1 MTRVRRRCT
10 RSHPLASLSAAA
22 LALAVSVSAL
32 PAPDAERI
40 HFVDATAESG
50 VRFRHFAGNPEKK
63 LLVEEVSGGVGLL
76 DFDGDGRLD
85 LFFVSGP
92 SPRESECG
100 RNRLY
105 RNLGGWKFQDVTEAA
120 GVGFSGWSMGVS
132 VGDFDGDGLPDLYVT
147 NVGPNLLYRN
157 NGDGTFTESA
167 SRAGVA
173 GASFSSGSAF
183 ADYDRDGDLD
193 LFVANYVQ
201 YDLANPPMAGQVCQY
216 RGIEVACGPRGMEP
230 ALDILYRND
239 GKGGF
244 ADVSEASGVR
254 LASPAFGLGVIWSDL
269 DGDGDQDLFV
279 ANDST
284 PNHLFVNNG
293 DGTFSEE
300 GLLAGVAMGEN
311 AESQACMGVDVA
323 DFNGDGWM
331 DIVATNFSEEP
342 NALYAGAAGL
352 LFLNVAN
359 RSGLGLASFYR
370 LAWGVDWLDA
380 DLDGDLDLFV
390 ANGHIYP
397 QVDLKGLDVHYR
409 QPNQLFVNREAR
421 LAPAPG
427 EAGLAVEKSSRG
439 SAVGD
444 LDNDGD
450 LDIVVNNMDDTPT
463 LLRNE
468 TSRAGHWLVLEL
480 RGKGA
485 NRLALGARA
494 EVETEALRM
503 SREVRGGGGYLSQ
516 NDLRLHFGLGSAKTA
531 KVEIRWPDGS
541 RTELPVVAADRIV
554 QVRQPR

>member
-1 MTRVRRRCT
+1 M
-10 RSHPLASLSAAA
+10 AS
-22 LALAVSVSAL
+22 
-32 PAPDAERI
+32 PAPDDARI
-40 HFVDATAESG
+40 LFADRSAESG
-50 VRFRHFAGNPEKK
+50 VGFRHFAGSLQKR
-63 LLVEEVSGGVGLL
+63 LLVEEVSGGVGIL
-76 DFDGDGRLD
+76 DFDGDGLLD

-92 SPRESECG
+92 SPGGDGRG

-105 RNLGGWKFQDVTEAA
+105 RNLGGWTFQDVTESA
-120 GVGFSGWSMGVS
+120 GVGHSGWSMGVS
-132 VGDFDGDGLPDLYVT
+132 VGDSDGDGLPDLYVT

-157 NGDGTFTESA
+157 NGDGTFTEIA
-167 SRAGVA
+167 TRAGVA
-173 GASFSSGSAF
+173 GSSFSSGSAF
-183 ADYDRDGDLD
+183 ADYDGDGDLD
-193 LFVANYVQ
+193 LYVANYVV
-201 YDLANPPMAGQVCQY
+201 YDLANPPMADQVCQY
-216 RGIEVACGPRGMEP
+216 RGIDVACGPRGMEP
-230 ALDILYRND
+230 AFGVLYRND

-244 ADVSEASGVR
+244 TDVSEAAGIR
-254 LASPAFGLGVIWSDL
+254 RASPGFGLGVIWSDL

-284 PNHLFVNNG
+284 PNHLFVNQG

-300 GLLAGVAMGEN
+300 ALLAGVAMGEN

-323 DFNGDGWM
+323 DFNGDGFM

-342 NALYAGAAGL
+342 NALYAGAARL

-370 LAWGVDWLDA
+370 LAWGVNWLDA

-409 QPNQLFVNREAR
+409 QPNQLFVNRAGR
-421 LAPAPG
+421 LAPSPS

-450 LDIVVNNMDDTPT
+450 MDIVVNNMDDTPT

-468 TSRAGHWLVLEL
+468 TIRAGHWLLLDL

-485 NRLALGARA
+485 NRLALGARV
-494 EVETEALRM
+494 EVETEALKM

-541 RTELPVVAADRIV
+541 RTELPDVAADRIL
-554 QVRQPR
+554 QVRQPN